1 MTTRSFDL
9 VTLGESMWRL
19 SAPGQERLATARS
32 LDLHIGGAESNLAI
46 ALARLGKRVAWWSR
60 LPKHALGEHI
70 MQTLAGHGVD
80 ISGVCRDTS
89 ETARLGTYFI
99 EFGSSPRPTRVI
111 YDRADSAASHMQP
124 DDFDWASLQRTRRLH
139 LSGITPALSSSCL
152 ATARRSIQEARAAGA
167 HITFDLNYREKL
179 WSWDAC
185 RPVFDE
191 LAAAS
196 DLVISAARDARSLL
210 QSHADA
216 TALAQDLYDRWQGP
230 TVVLTQGAADT
241 LAFDGQTPSRAPA
254 FRNVKIVD
262 RIGAGDAFAAGL
274 HCALLDGLPMPQALR
289 YGNAVAA
296 LKLTMPGD
304 IALVSR
310 SEVDELLTASSGEIQ
325 R

>member
-1 MTTRSFDL
+1 MTMGSLDL

-60 LPKHALGEHI
+60 LPQNALGEHI
-70 MQTLAGHGVD
+70 MQTLGSHGVD
-80 ISGVCRDTS
+80 ISGICLDAS

-111 YDRADSAASHMQP
+111 YDRAGSSASQMRPA
-124 DDFDWASLQRTRRLH
+124 DFDWTDLQRTQRLH
-139 LSGITPALSSSCL
+139 LSGITPALSPSCL
-152 ATARRSIQEARAAGA
+152 ATVRRAVQEARAAGT
-167 HITFDLNYREKL
+167 HIAFDLNYREKL

-210 QSHADA
+210 QSRADA
-216 TALAQDLYDRWQGP
+216 TALAQELYVRWHGP

-241 LAFDGQTPSRAPA
+241 IAFDGQKLFEAQA
-254 FRNVKIVD
+254 FCDVQIVD

-274 HCALLDGLPMPQALR
+274 HCALLDGLPMPEALR
-289 YGNAVAA
+289 FGNAVAA

-310 SEVDELLTASSGEIQ
+310 AEVDELLTAGTGEIQ

>member
-1 MTTRSFDL
+1 MTEGSFDL

-19 SAPGQERLATARS
+19 SAPGHERLATARS

-46 ALARLGKRVAWWSR
+46 TLARLGKRVAWWSR
-60 LPKHALGEHI
+60 LPQNALGEHI
-70 MQTLAGHGVD
+70 MQTLGSHGVD
-80 ISGVCRDTS
+80 ISGICQDAS
-89 ETARLGTYFI
+89 EDARLGTYFI
-99 EFGSSPRPTRVI
+99 EFGSTPRPTRVI
-111 YDRADSAASHMQP
+111 YDRAGSAASRMQP
-124 DDFDWASLQRTRRLH
+124 ADFDWARLQRTRRLH
-139 LSGITPALSSSCL
+139 LSGITPALSASCL
-152 ATARRSIQEARAAGA
+152 ATVRRAIQKARAAGT

-179 WSWDAC
+179 WTWDAC

-196 DLVISAARDARSLL
+196 DLVISATRDARCLL
-210 QSHADA
+210 QSRADA
-216 TALAQDLYDRWQGP
+216 AALAQDLYGRWQGP

-241 LAFDGQTPSRAPA
+241 LAFDGQTLCEAPA
-254 FRNVKIVD
+254 FRDVQIVD

-274 HCALLDGLPMPQALR
+274 HCARLDGLPMSQALR

-304 IALVSR
+304 IALVNR
-310 SEVDELLTASSGEIQ
+310 AEVDELLAVGTGEIQ

>member
-1 MTTRSFDL
+1 MMTGSRDL

-19 SAPGQERLATARS
+19 SAPGQERLAAARS

-60 LPKHALGEHI
+60 LPQNALGEHI
-70 MQTLAGHGVD
+70 MQTLGSHGVD
-80 ISGVCRDTS
+80 ISGICLDTS
-89 ETARLGTYFI
+89 EAARLGTYFI

-111 YDRADSAASHMQP
+111 YDRASSAASQMQP
-124 DDFDWASLQRTRRLH
+124 ADFDWTILKRTRRLH
-139 LSGITPALSSSCL
+139 LSGITPALSASCL
-152 ATARRSIQEARAAGA
+152 ATVRRAVQEGRNAGT

-179 WSWDAC
+179 WRWDAC

-196 DLVISAARDARSLL
+196 HLVISAARDARSLL
-210 QSHADA
+210 QSQADA
-216 TALAQDLYDRWQGP
+216 TTLAQELYMRWQGP

-241 LAFDGQTPSRAPA
+241 IAFDGQKYFEAQA
-254 FRNVKIVD
+254 FYDVQIVD

-304 IALVSR
+304 VALVSR
-310 SEVDELLTASSGEIQ
+310 AEVDELLAAGTGEIL

>member
-1 MTTRSFDL
+1 MSAAAYDL

-19 SAPGQERLATARS
+19 SAPGRERLAAARS
-32 LDLHIGGAESNLAI
+32 LDVHIGGAESNLAI

-60 LPKHALGEHI
+60 LPDNAPGENLV
-70 MQTLAGHGVD
+70 QVLRSHGVD
-80 ISGVCRDTS
+80 VSGICRDGDVD
-89 ETARLGTYFI
+89 ARLGTYFI
-99 EFGSSPRPTRVI
+99 EFGSAPRPTRVI
-111 YDRADSAASHMQP
+111 YDRAGSAASKMQP
-124 DDFDWASLQRTRRLH
+124 EDFDWSALRRTRRLH
-139 LSGITPALSSSCL
+139 LSGITPALSASCL
-152 ATARRSIQEARAAGA
+152 ATVRRALQEARAAGTA
-167 HITFDLNYREKL
+167 IVLDLNYREKL
-179 WSWDAC
+179 WSWEVC

-210 QSHADA
+210 RSGADI
-216 TALAQDLYDRWQGP
+216 TTVLRSLHERWRGP
-230 TVVLTQGAADT
+230 TVVLTQGAEDT
-241 LAFDGQTPSRAPA
+241 LACDGREIHRAPT
-254 FRNVKIVD
+254 FRDVQIVD

-274 HCALLDGLPMPQALR
+274 HCALLDGRPLPQALR

-310 SEVDELLTASSGEIQ
+310 AEVDELLAAGAGGIQ

>member
-1 MTTRSFDL
+1 MTADSFDL

-19 SAPGQERLATARS
+19 SAPGYERLATARS
-32 LDLHIGGAESNLAI
+32 LDLQIGGAESNLAI
-46 ALARLGKRVAWWSR
+46 ALARLGKRVSWWSR
-60 LPKHALGEHI
+60 LPQNALGEHI
-70 MQTLAGHGVD
+70 MQTLGSHGVD
-80 ISGVCRDTS
+80 ISGICLDTS
-89 ETARLGTYFI
+89 KAARLGTYFI

-111 YDRADSAASHMQP
+111 YDREGSAASRMQP
-124 DDFDWASLQRTRRLH
+124 ADFDWATLRRTRRLH
-139 LSGITPALSSSCL
+139 LSGITPALSPSCL
-152 ATARRSIQEARAAGA
+152 ATVRRAIQEARAAGTY
-167 HITFDLNYREKL
+167 ITFDLNYREKL

-210 QSHADA
+210 QSRARA
-216 TALAQDLYDRWQGP
+216 AALSQELYDRWQGP
-230 TVVLTQGAADT
+230 TVILTQGAADT
-241 LAFDGQTPSRAPA
+241 ITFDGQTLSQAPA
-254 FRNVKIVD
+254 FCDVQIVD

-274 HCALLDGLPMPQALR
+274 HCALLDGLSMPHALR

-310 SEVDELLTASSGEIQ
+310 AEVDELMAAGTGEIQ